1 MIRPRL
7 AGFEVTGDIPVP
19 LSTTPVPLLKPRA
32 RHELAW
38 CKGLRSGGLPSVARR
53 RRCAPTPFLPSL
65 RLPSTLPAR
74 RPQTEARKSA
84 YAGKVLNS
92 PISDW
97 PISDFPINDCKIAS
111 HSACRLDS
119 AMKPSLIVWRRRS
132 LQDTTGRSLKRSRFR
147 SSSTRPPPPGSFAF
161 RFSSREVC
169 LLERRFNWNATILRC
184 YFFAILG

>member
-1 MIRPRL
+1 M
-7 AGFEVTGDIPVP
+7 AGSLSPIVNRFPVLESVVTNARFASLHELPVVPVP

-38 CKGLRSGGLPSVARR
+38 CKGRRSGGLPSVARR
-53 RRCAPTPFLPSL
+53 RRCALTPFLPSL
-65 RLPSTLPAR
+65 CLRSTLPAR
-74 RPQTEARKSA
+74 RSQTEARKSA

-132 LQDTTGRSLKRSRFR
+132 RQGYYGSL
-147 SSSTRPPPPGSFAF
+147 A
-161 RFSSREVC
+161 
-169 LLERRFNWNATILRC
+169 
-184 YFFAILG
+184 